1 MTKTYEDILK
11 AVVSKLDSDGADS
24 EEEWAGNILRSIGIT
39 PESHKK
45 TADLCQAV
53 TALEPD
59 LAPWVNGLCNGRSDQ
74 HKADKLNLAI
84 QLAKDF

>member
-1 MTKTYEDILK
+1 MIERVT
-11 AVVSKLDSDGADS
+11 AKLDSDGADS
-24 EEEWAGNILRSIGIT
+24 EVEWAASILRSLGIT
-39 PESHKK
+39 PESVKK

-53 TALEPD
+53 TALESD

-84 QLAKDF
+84 QLAKTF